1 MVKDKEIFILL
12 GRKQGE
18 EREIVLS
25 LGVGSGGRALKQVLE
40 ILKSKNN

>member
-18 EREIVLS
+18 EREIILS
-25 LGVGSGGRALKQVLE
+25 FWVGNRVKREKLFHPFG
-40 ILKSKNN
+40 